1 MVVGNGVVVGSY
13 GEPLINTLSCMT
25 VSLITIV
32 NSGNV
37 MFWTISSDWLAYEF
51 MAFVTTSRGGLMLI
65 YIKLT
70 ESE

>member
-13 GEPLINTLSCMT
+13 GEPLIKTLSCMT
-25 VSLITIV
+25 VSFITIV

-37 MFWTISSDWLAYEF
+37 IFWTISSDWLAYEL
-51 MAFVTTSRGGLMLI
+51 MALVTAISGGLILI
-65 YIKLT
+65 YIKFT